1 VSTIPSLPL
10 NDGKSIPQLGLGVF
24 LVPGDQAGPSI
35 RAALAAGYRHI
46 DTAAIYRNESEVGQ
60 AIKES
65 GLPRSELFITTKLW
79 NDSHAYDKALYACD
93 ESLRKLGLDYVDLYL
108 IHWPVPARHQY
119 VEAWTAL
126 IQLQKLGKARSIG
139 VSNFHIPHL
148 ERVLGET
155 AVVPAVNQIELHP
168 RLQQRALREF
178 NAQHGIRTESWSPLA
193 RSALLGDPVVKQVAA
208 KHGKTPAQ
216 VLLRWHIEHGF
227 VVIPKSVTPSRI
239 RENAAI
245 FDFQLEAADHTALET
260 LEDGSRVGPN
270 PEVFN
275 P

>member
-1 VSTIPSLPL
+1 MPTIPSLTL
-10 NDGKSIPQLGLGVF
+10 NDGQNIPQLGLGVF
-24 LVPGDQAGPSI
+24 LVSGDQVGPSI

-60 AIKES
+60 AIKAS

-79 NDSHAYDKALYACD
+79 NDSHAYEKALKACD

-108 IHWPVPARHQY
+108 IHWPVPARNQY
-119 VEAWTAL
+119 VEAWKAL

-155 AVVPAVNQIELHP
+155 TVVPAVNQIELHP

-178 NAQHGIRTESWSPLA
+178 NARHGILTESWSPLA
-193 RSALLGDPVVKQVAA
+193 RSALLGDPVVKEVAA

-227 VVIPKSVTPSRI
+227 IVIPKSVTPARI

-245 FDFQLEAADHTALET
+245 FDFKLEPADHAALEA

-270 PEVFN
+270 PDLFN